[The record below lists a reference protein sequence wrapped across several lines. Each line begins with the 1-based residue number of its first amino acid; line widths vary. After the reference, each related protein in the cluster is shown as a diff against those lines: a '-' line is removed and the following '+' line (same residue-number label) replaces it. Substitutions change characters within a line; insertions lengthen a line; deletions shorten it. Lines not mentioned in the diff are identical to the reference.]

1 MVSSS
6 ALVTEQTVLV
16 AFADLTGYAQVANS
30 ARTPRELLELMNGY
44 FEVVGAIV
52 EPAGGA
58 VLKCLG
64 DAALIVFP
72 IERVDAGVQALLRLK
87 AEGDGWLAQQGLG
100 STQQIKVH
108 VGPVARAHVGT
119 RTAKWDDVYGN
130 TVNIAARLPGNG
142 LTLSPETFRELRPE
156 TRQRFKRH
164 TAQVVYIRHEDRRP
178 APSRTAGGPSQ

>member
-1 MVSSS
+1 MVASNER
-6 ALVTEQTVLV
+6 LTEQSALV
-16 AFADLTGYAQVANS
+16 AFADLTGYAQVATS
-30 ARTPRELLELMNGY
+30 GRTPRELLNLMNAY
-44 FEVVGAIV
+44 FEVVGELV
-52 EPAGGA
+52 EPAGG
-58 VLKCLG
+58 VVVKCLG

-72 IERVDAGVQALLRLK
+72 IERTDAGVQALLRLK
-87 AEGDGWLAQQGLG
+87 IEGDAWLGGQGLT

-108 VGPVARAHVGT
+108 VGPVARAPVGT
-119 RTAKWDDVYGN
+119 RTAKHDDVYGN

-178 APSRTAGGPSQ
+178 PSRPAGGSSQ